1 MMARCEKQVGPGTRR
16 FLIPFSNGKR
26 WLAICQ
32 ARLTFDVAQISM
44 LDSFNM
50 GGNEVWILSRITPKF
65 TYLPLCL
72 VGQPVNN
79 VSPFYTSDT
88 S

>member
-1 MMARCEKQVGPGTRR
+1 MMARCKKQVEQR
-16 FLIPFSNGKR
+16 FLIPELIPLSNGKR

-32 ARLTFDVAQISM
+32 ARLTFDVAQISI

-65 TYLPLCL
+65 TYLPPST
-72 VGQPVNN
+72 VFAWSAG
-79 VSPFYTSDT
+79 
-88 S
+88 